1 MKSSLLC
8 LLLALTLVPDTHA
21 QVTQGGKNAQS
32 SQWPQRPVRVVVP
45 FPAGGSTDIIARLV
59 SPHLTEEFGQQFVVD
74 NRSGAGGTIGA
85 EIAARATPDGHTLAV
100 IPSSY
105 AGAAALYPL
114 SFDPVKGIAPISMIG
129 MGSFILGVHPSIKAG
144 NFKDFIDLLKAK
156 PGALNFASPGT
167 GTTPHLAS
175 ELLKQMAGVN
185 YVHVPY
191 KGDTPALTDLLAGQM
206 HIQIASGPVFLPHI
220 KAGKVRPIA
229 VTASKRYFI
238 FPELPSIAESY
249 PGFHAIGWNGMMAP
263 AGTPRDIINRLNR
276 SVAAFLKRPNI
287 QERLR
292 NDGREGIPT
301 TPEETAQML
310 ASEIATWVRVVKVA
324 NIRIN

>member
-1 MKSSLLC
+1 MKRLHLR
-8 LLLALTLVPDTHA
+8 LLLLSALATAAASALNVAA
-21 QVTQGGKNAQS
+21 QPATK
-32 SQWPQRPVRVVVP
+32 WPTRPVRVVVP
-45 FPAGGSTDIIARLV
+45 FPAGGSTDIIARLIA
-59 SPHLTEEFGQQFVVD
+59 PHLTEAFGQQFVVD
-74 NRSGAGGTIGA
+74 NRSGAGGTIGS
-85 EIAARATPDGHTLAV
+85 EIAARATPDGYTLAV

-105 AGAAALYPL
+105 AAAAALYPL

-129 MGSFILGVHPSIKAG
+129 MGSFILGVHPSVKAG
-144 NFKDFIDLLKAK
+144 NFREFIDLLKAK

-167 GTTPHLAS
+167 GSTPHLAS

-185 YVHVPY
+185 FTHVPY

-206 HIQIASGPVFLPHI
+206 HIMFASGPVFLPHI
-220 KAGKVRPIA
+220 KAGKVRPLA
-229 VTASKRYFI
+229 VTGAKRYFVV
-238 FPELPSIAESY
+238 PELPAIAESY
-249 PGFHAIGWNGMMAP
+249 PGYYASGWNGMMAP
-263 AGTPRDIINRLNR
+263 AGTPRDIINRLNHA
-276 SVAAFLKRPNI
+276 VAAFLKRPDI

-310 ASEIATWVRVVKVA
+310 ASEIATWRKVVQAA